1 MSPHPQAILFDLDGT
16 LIDSVPDL
24 AWAVDEM
31 CKQIGMPA
39 CGEAMVRNWVGN
51 GIDMLVRR
59 ALTNGDDQQVVDPN
73 QLDSALSS
81 FKSLYA
87 SHLSVSTTV
96 YPHLE
101 AVLAQFHA
109 QKIKMAVVTNKGS
122 QFSAQL
128 LADLSLQQW
137 FSVLVGGD
145 TLAVKKPDPQPL
157 LHAAEQL
164 GLRADQVI
172 MIGDSKNDVSAA
184 RAANMPVI
192 TKTNG
197 YNHGENIANSQP
209 DAIFDCFSELPE
221 KVAQV
226 WQTGQ

>member
-1 MSPHPQAILFDLDGT
+1 MNQLPQGILFDLDGT
-16 LIDSVPDL
+16 LVDSVPDL
-24 AWAVDEM
+24 AWAIDTM
-31 CKQIGMPA
+31 CGQIGRPT
-39 CGEAMVRNWVGN
+39 CGEKKVRDWVGN

-59 ALTNGDDQQVVDPN
+59 ALTNGDDERAVSSN
-73 QLDSALSS
+73 QFEEALSYFRS
-81 FKSLYA
+81 AYA
-87 SHLSVSTTV
+87 SHISVLTTLYEDV
-96 YPHLE
+96 E
-101 AVLAQFHA
+101 KVLAQFHA
-109 QKIKMAVVTNKGS
+109 QKIKMAVVTNKSS

-137 FSVLVGGD
+137 FPILVGGD

-157 LHAAEQL
+157 LHAAKQL
-164 GLRADQVI
+164 GLRADQVL

-192 TKTNG
+192 AKTNG